1 MSHKKPIQSP
11 NSASAILFKAGM
23 VIGFLFFCLLTPEA
37 AARNIDA
44 SSHVEFQEGKILLR
58 ARETPLHKILQD
70 IDNEFK
76 VAIRGLEDRATET
89 ITFYSRGDTL
99 QDILS
104 ALLRHL
110 GEKNYAFEYHNE
122 TLKRVLVLPKAKA
135 EMPAFS
141 AQPSQGP
148 KRNETIKAVEVLGIV
163 DQSQAEELGL
173 VKGDLILEYD
183 GVKIDRA
190 SELVKKTK
198 KRSPEEQI
206 EIIVMRDGDPLR
218 FFVNGGFIGIRIKT
232 INILKEALH
241 NYYR

>member
-1 MSHKKPIQSP
+1 MSHKHQIQSP
-11 NSASAILFKAGM
+11 NSTSAKLFKAVL
-23 VIGFLFFCLLTPEA
+23 VIGFLFFCLSTPEA
-37 AARNIDA
+37 PARNIDA
-44 SSHVEFQEGKILLR
+44 FSHVEFQQGKILLR
-58 ARETPLHKILQD
+58 ASETPLRKILQD
-70 IDNEFK
+70 INNEFK
-76 VAIRGLEDRATET
+76 VAISGLENRATET
-89 ITFYSRGDTL
+89 ITFYSRGNTL

-122 TLKRVLVLPKAKA
+122 TLKRVSVLPKTKT
-135 EMPAFS
+135 EMPAHS
-141 AQPSQGP
+141 AQSSQEP
-148 KRNETIKAVEVLGIV
+148 NRTERVNAVEVLSIV
-163 DQSQAEELGL
+163 DRSQAEELGL

-190 SELVKKTK
+190 SELVEKTK

-206 EIIVMRDGDPLR
+206 EIVVMRDGSPIR

-241 NYYR
+241 NYYP